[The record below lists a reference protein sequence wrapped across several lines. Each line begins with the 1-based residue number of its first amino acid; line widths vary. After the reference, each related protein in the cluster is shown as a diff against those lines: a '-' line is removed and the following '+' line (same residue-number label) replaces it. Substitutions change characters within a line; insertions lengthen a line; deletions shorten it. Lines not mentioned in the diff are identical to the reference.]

1 MGGRLRVPCAVNI
14 NMRRRFISLALSALL
29 PVRAIGQPVRLPA
42 VRLSGLAPGGPLP
55 AWLEP
60 ATFGDKAKPTEFD
73 LVADEGRTVLR
84 ARARASASGLTRV
97 LRVDPAEFPALAWR
111 WKALNLV
118 THGNLANKEG
128 TIAPNPYTDRVR
140 MVVAE
145 SGSASLGRWVEHERD
160 VAADFRLA
168 FGLPV
173 PPVTSLVLSADTDN
187 TGESTEAYFGDI
199 EFRRRAAS

>member
-97 LRVDPAEFPALAWR
+97 LRVDPAEFPVLAWR

-118 THGNLANKEG
+118 THGKADSRTKC
-128 TIAPNPYTDRVR
+128 
-140 MVVAE
+140 
-145 SGSASLGRWVEHERD
+145 AS
-160 VAADFRLA
+160 
-168 FGLPV
+168 
-173 PPVTSLVLSADTDN
+173 
-187 TGESTEAYFGDI
+187 
-199 EFRRRAAS
+199 AASRVSQIYKFERG

>member
-97 LRVDPAEFPALAWR
+97 LRVDPAEFPVLAWR

>member
-1 MGGRLRVPCAVNI
+1 
-14 NMRRRFISLALSALL
+14 MRRQHQYAAAIHFTR
-29 PVRAIGQPVRLPA
+29 PVGTSSRQPVRLPA

-97 LRVDPAEFPALAWR
+97 LRVDPAEFPVLAWR

>member
-97 LRVDPAEFPALAWR
+97 LRVDPAEFPVLAWR

-160 VAADFRLA
+160 V
-168 FGLPV
+168 
-173 PPVTSLVLSADTDN
+173 SA
-187 TGESTEAYFGDI
+187 SPSACRCHRSPALY
-199 EFRRRAAS
+199 FRRTRTIPAKAPKPTSAT

>member
-1 MGGRLRVPCAVNI
+1 M
-14 NMRRRFISLALSALL
+14 
-29 PVRAIGQPVRLPA
+29 
-42 VRLSGLAPGGPLP
+42 
-55 AWLEP
+55 
-60 ATFGDKAKPTEFD
+60 
-73 LVADEGRTVLR
+73 
-84 ARARASASGLTRV
+84 
-97 LRVDPAEFPALAWR
+97 
-111 WKALNLV
+111 NL
-118 THGNLANKEG
+118 GNLANKEG